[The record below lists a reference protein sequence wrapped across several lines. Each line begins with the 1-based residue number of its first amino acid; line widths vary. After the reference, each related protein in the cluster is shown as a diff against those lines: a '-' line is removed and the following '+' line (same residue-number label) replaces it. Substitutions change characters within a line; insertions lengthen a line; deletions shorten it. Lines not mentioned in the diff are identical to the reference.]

1 MMDFKTDCLV
11 STEWLADNLSSPDLR
26 VIDASYYLPNEG
38 LNPRHEYEVQH
49 IPGSVFFDIDEIA
62 DSNSDLPH
70 MLPESFK
77 FASRV
82 RKLGLGDGLRYVVYD
97 QRGIWSAPRVWWTF
111 RYFGHDD
118 VAVLDGGL
126 PKWLAE
132 GRPVEDGPGSAEE
145 RHFTARM
152 NSFMLRDREQI
163 LANVAQAREQVVDAR
178 AQGRYE
184 GKAPEPREGLRS
196 GHIPGS
202 LSLPFTQLIDPA
214 NQTMRPAADIKEI
227 FEAAGIDLD
236 RPVVTSC
243 GSGITAAVLSL
254 GLALLGHRDHA
265 LYDGSWVE
273 WGGSETTPI
282 ETGPSPA
289 SPKV

>member
-1 MMDFKTDCLV
+1 MTVFSSDCLV
-11 STEWLADNLSSPDLR
+11 STEWLANNLASPDLR
-26 VIDASYYLPNEG
+26 IVDASYYLPNEG
-38 LNPRHEYEVQH
+38 LDPRHEFEIQH
-49 IPGSVFFDIDEIA
+49 IPGAVFFDIDEIA

-82 RKLGLGDGLRYVVYD
+82 RRLGLGDGLRYVIYD

-111 RYFGHDD
+111 RYFGHDE

-132 GRPVEDGPGSAEE
+132 GRAVEEGPASADE

-152 NSFMLRDREQI
+152 NSFMLRDCDQLR
-163 LANVAQAREQVVDAR
+163 ANLNSGREQVVDAR
-178 AQGRYE
+178 AQGRFE
-184 GKAPEPREGLRS
+184 GSAPEPRDGLRS

-202 LSLPFTQLIDPA
+202 LNLPFTELIDPA
-214 NQTMRPAADIKEI
+214 NQTMRSKDEI
-227 FEAAGIDLD
+227 RARFEAAGVDLT
-236 RPVVTSC
+236 RPIVTSC

-254 GLALLGHRDHA
+254 GLALLGHRDNA

-273 WGGSETTPI
+273 WGGSQETPV
-282 ETGPSPA
+282 ETGSA
-289 SPKV
+289 TSAG